1 MKKGLIFVLFALV
14 SIVSYSQIS
23 WNAKVGMNMSN
34 LTGDAMEDSKMKI
47 GFNVGVGAEYQ
58 FTEMWSIQPSLM
70 FTTKGAKAEETD
82 DLGFGDITAKGKYN
96 PMYIEIPVMAAARF
110 AIADNQNVVVK
121 AGPYFAF
128 GIGGKVKYDFSG
140 EGYDVLKD
148 YAASAGISVDEEL
161 ADAGYGEQ
169 DIFKDEEDGGFGA
182 KRFDFGIGVG
192 VAYEI
197 NKFFIDLTGEFG
209 LTKLGDGDGAPKNM
223 NFSIGVGY
231 KF

>member
-34 LTGDAMEDSKMKI
+34 FTGDSDTDMRV
-47 GFNVGVGAEYQ
+47 GFNVGVGMEYQ
-58 FTEMWSIQPSLM
+58 FTDMWSIQPSLM
-70 FTTKGAKAEETD
+70 FTQKGAKMDE
-82 DLGFGDITAKGKYN
+82 
-96 PMYIEIPVMAAARF
+96 AAARF
-110 AIADNQNVVVK
+110 AIADNQNIVVK
-121 AGPYFAF
+121 AGPYFGF
-128 GIGGKVKYDFSG
+128 GIAGKYKAGGEKIDFFKDTKDEDG
-140 EGYDVLKD
+140 DILMEGAKKF
-148 YAASAGISVDEEL
+148 
-161 ADAGYGEQ
+161 DAGL
-169 DIFKDEEDGGFGA
+169 
-182 KRFDFGIGVG
+182 GVG

-209 LTKLGDGDGAPKNM
+209 LTKIYDGDGAPKNI

>member
-14 SIVSYSQIS
+14 SIVSYSQLS

-34 LTGDAMEDSKMKI
+34 LTGDADTDMKI

-70 FTTKGAKAEETD
+70 FTSKGYKTD
-82 DLGFGDITAKGKYN
+82 GITCN
-96 PMYIEIPVMAAARF
+96 PMYLEIPVLAAVRF
-110 AIADNQNVVVK
+110 AVADNQNVVVK

-128 GIGGKVKYDFSG
+128 GVAGKYKYDG
-140 EGYDVLKD
+140 IDEKEDVFGD
-148 YAASAGISVDEEL
+148 DGWNRF
-161 ADAGYGEQ
+161 DAGL
-169 DIFKDEEDGGFGA
+169 
-182 KRFDFGIGVG
+182 GVG

-209 LTKLGDGDGAPKNM
+209 LTKIADGDDAPKNM

>member
-34 LTGDAMEDSKMKI
+34 ITDSEMDMKI
-47 GFNVGVGAEYQ
+47 GFQAGVGMEYA
-58 FTEMWSIQPSLM
+58 FSDMWSIRPSLM
-70 FTTKGAKAEETD
+70 FTTKGAKLSEEGVDVT
-82 DLGFGDITAKGKYN
+82 YN
-96 PMYIEIPVMAAARF
+96 PMYLELPVMAAASF
-110 AIADNQNVVVK
+110 AIADDQNIVVK

-128 GIGGKVKYDFSG
+128 GIAGKAKFSADG
-140 EGYDVLKD
+140 ESEKIDLFGD
-148 YAASAGISVDEEL
+148 
-161 ADAGYGEQ
+161 GEDQ
-169 DIFKDEEDGGFGA
+169 MGM
-182 KRFDFGIGVG
+182 KRFDAGGVG

-197 NKFFIDLTGEFG
+197 SKFFVDLTGEFG
-209 LTKLGDGDGAPKNM
+209 LTKVAGGDGSPKNM